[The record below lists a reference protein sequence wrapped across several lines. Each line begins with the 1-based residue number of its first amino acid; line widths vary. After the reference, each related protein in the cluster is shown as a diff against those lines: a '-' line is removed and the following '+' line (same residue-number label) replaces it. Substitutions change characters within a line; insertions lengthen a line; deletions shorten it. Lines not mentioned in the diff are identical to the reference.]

1 VTSAVQLVDESIEI
15 DILPELGARLHAL
28 RAFGRDVL
36 RTPADPTEHVRQ
48 PFFWGA
54 YHMAPW
60 CNRIAAQTETVA
72 GKQVTPEPNFSDG
85 TAIHGRVYLRPT
97 TRVGEGSFRMDDA
110 GDAGWPW
117 AYSFQADV
125 AAEGARLRVRQSVIN
140 HSDSVMPAGLGFHP
154 WFIRPVE
161 VSINAGSVYPSNS
174 SSASEAEVVSGDLDQ
189 RRLRPLAEGID
200 ATWTDVADPPV
211 RLLWRDLRIGA
222 TVTFKAAA
230 RHVVGAAPPDIAA
243 TAIEA
248 QTHAPDG
255 LRRLLAGEP
264 GALTMLQPG
273 AELSL
278 EIALEFEQISP
289 GGAP

>member
-15 DILPELGARLHAL
+15 EILPKLGARLHAL
-28 RAFGRDVL
+28 RAFGCDVL
-36 RTPADPTEHVRQ
+36 RTPADPREHVRQ
-48 PFFWGA
+48 PFFWGG

-60 CNRIAAQTETVA
+60 CNRIAARTVTIA
-72 GKQVTPEPNFSDG
+72 GKQVTPVPNFSDA

-97 TRVGEGSFRMDDA
+97 TRVGEGSFRVDDA

-117 AYSFQADV
+117 AYTFQADL
-125 AAEGARLRVRQSVIN
+125 AAEDARLRVRQSIVN
-140 HSDSVMPAGLGFHP
+140 QSDSAMPAGLGFHP

-161 VSINAGSVYPSNS
+161 VSINAGRVYPSNS
-174 SSASEAEVVSGDLDQ
+174 ISPPEPELVSRDLDQ

-211 RLLWRDLRIGA
+211 RLLWRDLRISA
-222 TVTFKAAA
+222 TMTFKAAT
-230 RHVVGAAPPDIAA
+230 RHVVGAAPANIAA
-243 TAIEA
+243 TAIEP

-264 GALTMLQPG
+264 GALTMLEPG
-273 AELSL
+273 AELSV
-278 EIALEFEQISP
+278 EIELEFERISP
-289 GGAP
+289 GGAA